1 MVYEEIEELRKMT
14 KNDRIKKQKEL
25 LSKIAA
31 DINEDVRAKAVK
43 LDQANYPGYLP
54 STWYSLFQ
62 KRFLRHTGE
71 KEVEI
76 FFLNPSGWL
85 RGLQLNGELK
95 KDTEFISRLKTVCL
109 TLRKLAKKNAVDVRP
124 LDEIA
129 AKAKVPTEWLANV
142 IDSESI
148 EYRFNKIGINWA
160 NEKNNSVFI
169 PPNVGL
175 NKSAQTE
182 LS

>member
-1 MVYEEIEELRKMT
+1 MLYKETEEIRKMPS

-31 DINEDVRAKAVK
+31 DVNEDVRAKAVK

-71 KEVEI
+71 KEEEM

-85 RGLQLNGELK
+85 KGLQLNGELK

-109 TLRKLAKKNAVDVRP
+109 TLRKLAKKKNEGDVH
-124 LDEIA
+124 LLGEIA
-129 AKAKVPTEWLANV
+129 AEAKVPVEWLANV

-148 EYRFNKIGINWA
+148 EYRFNKIGITWM
-160 NEKNNSVFI
+160 NENNNSVFI
-169 PPNVGL
+169 PPNFGFS
-175 NKSAQTE
+175 KSA
-182 LS
+182 

>member
-1 MVYEEIEELRKMT
+1 MVYEELEEKRIMT
-14 KNDRIKKQKEL
+14 SKSERIKKQKEL

-62 KRFLRHTGE
+62 KQFLRHTGE

-85 RGLQLNGELK
+85 KGLQLNGALK

-109 TLRKLAKKNAVDVRP
+109 TLRKLAKKNNVVDVRP

-129 AKAKVPTEWLANV
+129 AKAKVPVEWLANV

-175 NKSAQTE
+175 NKSA
-182 LS
+182 

>member
-1 MVYEEIEELRKMT
+1 MT
-14 KNDRIKKQKEL
+14 SKNDRIKKQKEL

-31 DINEDVRAKAVK
+31 DINEDVRAKALK
-43 LDQANYPGYLP
+43 LDQANYPGYMP

-62 KRFLRHTGE
+62 KKFLRHTGE
-71 KEVEI
+71 REVEM

-85 RGLQLNGELK
+85 KGLQLNGTLN
-95 KDTEFISRLKTVCL
+95 KDTEFISRLKTVCI
-109 TLRKLAKKNAVDVRP
+109 TLRKLAKMKNEGTVH
-124 LDEIA
+124 LLGEIA
-129 AKAKVPTEWLANV
+129 AEAKVPAEWLANV

-148 EYRFNKIGINWA
+148 EYRFNKIGIMWL

-175 NKSAQTE
+175 KKSA
-182 LS
+182 

>member
-1 MVYEEIEELRKMT
+1 MIL

-43 LDQANYPGYLP
+43 LDQGNYPGYLP

-62 KRFLRHTGE
+62 KQFLRHTGE

-85 RGLQLNGELK
+85 KGLQLNGALK
-95 KDTEFISRLKTVCL
+95 KDSEFISRLKTVCL
-109 TLRKLAKKNAVDVRP
+109 TLRKLAKRNNAGEVLV
-124 LDEIA
+124 DEIA
-129 AKAKVPTEWLANV
+129 AEAKVPVEWLANV

-148 EYRFNKIGINWA
+148 EYRFNKIGIVWA

-169 PPNVGL
+169 PPNVGEQISV
-175 NKSAQTE
+175 N
-182 LS
+182 

>member
-1 MVYEEIEELRKMT
+1 MIL

-43 LDQANYPGYLP
+43 LDQGNYPGYLP

-62 KRFLRHTGE
+62 KQFLRHTGE

-85 RGLQLNGELK
+85 KGLQLNGALK
-95 KDTEFISRLKTVCL
+95 KDSEFISRLKTVCL
-109 TLRKLAKKNAVDVRP
+109 TLRRLAKRNNAGEVLV
-124 LDEIA
+124 DEIA
-129 AKAKVPTEWLANV
+129 AEAKVPVEWLANV

-148 EYRFNKIGINWA
+148 EYRFNKIGIVWA

-169 PPNVGL
+169 PPNVGEQISV
-175 NKSAQTE
+175 N
-182 LS
+182 

>member
-1 MVYEEIEELRKMT
+1 MPS
-14 KNDRIKKQKEL
+14 KNERIKKQKEL

-31 DINEDVRAKAVK
+31 DINEDVRAKAIK
-43 LDQANYPGYLP
+43 LDQGNYPGYLP

-85 RGLQLNGELK
+85 KGLQLNGALK
-95 KDTEFISRLKTVCL
+95 KDTEFISRLKTLCI
-109 TLRKLAKKNAVDVRP
+109 TLRKLAKKKNAVDVRP

-129 AKAKVPTEWLANV
+129 AEAKVPVQWLANV

-175 NKSAQTE
+175 NKSA
-182 LS
+182 

>member
-1 MVYEEIEELRKMT
+1 MSLKDE
-14 KNDRIKKQKEL
+14 RIKKQKEL

-43 LDQANYPGYLP
+43 LDQGNYPGYLP

-71 KEVEI
+71 KETEI
-76 FFLNPSGWL
+76 FFLDPSGWL
-85 RGLQLNGELK
+85 KGLQLNGALK

-109 TLRKLAKKNAVDVRP
+109 TLRKLAKQKNAVDVRP

-129 AKAKVPTEWLANV
+129 AKAKVPVEWLANV

-175 NKSAQTE
+175 SKSA
-182 LS
+182 